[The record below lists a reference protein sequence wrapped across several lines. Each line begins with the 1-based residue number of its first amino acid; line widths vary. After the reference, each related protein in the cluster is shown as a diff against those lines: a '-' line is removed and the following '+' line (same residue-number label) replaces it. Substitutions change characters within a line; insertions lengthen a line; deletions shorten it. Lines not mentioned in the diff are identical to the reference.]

1 MDKDLLAHI
10 PLFAKL
16 SAEQLAALTTLL
28 KEQRVAAQQPVFWIG
43 EEGSDFY
50 LVQVGRAGVCYPDEA
65 GHEITLAMLGPGD
78 FFGEIS
84 LLDGGPRTA
93 TIRAQ
98 NDLVLLTLTRNDFL
112 KFLAEYP
119 SAAIHI
125 LTVLGSRHRD
135 MLEKLRGVKNV
146 NEVFEE
152 TSTRWQRAAD
162 VIAAVSASQ
171 AFVFF
176 HLIAFSGW
184 MIVNAILGEKA
195 FDPYPYQLLTM
206 VVSLEAIFLSIFVLV
221 SQNRSGEKDRIR
233 ADLDYQVN
241 LRAHLAVMQLHQKM
255 DRIEATLAGK
265 PLPVAGP
272 MSGAEK
278 SLGLNAE
285 MRHRDTEGT
294 EN

>member
-1 MDKDLLAHI
+1 MDPDLLAHI

-16 SAEQLAALTTLL
+16 APAELADLAQLLTEKRFT
-28 KEQRVAAQQPVFWIG
+28 AQQPVFWIG

-50 LVQVGRAGVCYPDEA
+50 LVTVGRLAVCYPDEA
-65 GHEITLAMLGPGD
+65 GHEITLAMLAAGD

-98 NDLVLLTLTRNDFL
+98 TDCILLTLTRHDFL
-112 KFLAEYP
+112 AFLQRHP
-119 SAAIHI
+119 AAAVHI
-125 LTVLGSRHRD
+125 LTVLGQRQRE

-152 TSTRWQRAAD
+152 KSTAWQRAAD
-162 VIAAVSASQ
+162 LIAAVSASQ
-171 AFVFF
+171 PFVLF
-176 HLIAFSGW
+176 HVFMFAGW
-184 MIVNAILGEKA
+184 MILNAILGERA

-206 VVSLEAIFLSIFVLV
+206 IVSLEAIFLSIFVLV

-255 DRIEATLAGK
+255 DRIEAALAGEAK
-265 PLPVAGP
+265 PGP
-272 MSGAEK
+272 TSATERMLGITGEK
-278 SLGLNAE
+278 K
-285 MRHRDTEGT
+285 
-294 EN
+294 

>member
-1 MDKDLLAHI
+1 MDQDLLAHI

-50 LVQVGRAGVCYPDEA
+50 LIQVGNAGVCYPDDA
-65 GHEITLAMLGPGD
+65 GHEITLAVLDPGD

-93 TIRAQ
+93 TVRAQ
-98 NDLVLLTLTRNDFL
+98 SDMILLTLTRHDFL
-112 KFLAEYP
+112 KFLQEFP

-152 TSTRWQRAAD
+152 KSTRWQRAAD
-162 VIAAVSASQ
+162 LIAAVSASQ
-171 AFVFF
+171 PFVIF
-176 HLIAFSGW
+176 HLVLFAGW
-184 MIVNAILGEKA
+184 MIVNAIMDKP
-195 FDPYPYQLLTM
+195 FDGYPYQLLTM
-206 VVSLEAIFLSIFVLV
+206 IVSLEAIFLSIFVLV

-255 DRIEATLAGK
+255 DRIELALAGK

-272 MSGAEK
+272 ASGAEK
-278 SLGLNAE
+278 SLGLNAADE
-285 MRHRDTEGT
+285 RR
-294 EN
+294 